1 VVVGIIG
8 AGPAGIACA
17 SILARYQKDVLLFE
31 ERAPGGLLNN
41 ARWVENFPGLLP
53 MSGEELVDQ
62 LKISLR
68 HPHINLVFEKVVQIQ
83 KHRVQT
89 STGQIYR
96 VDQIVLAMG
105 TQPKIMEDWPPN
117 PRVVF
122 EWRDVPKGIH
132 TLGILGAGDAAF
144 DSGLSG
150 LDRKYEVYL
159 WNRSDRMKAIPL
171 LYQSYI
177 QAGGV
182 YFEDEPIH
190 RIHPFENGLL
200 IQTGK
205 RNMNVDVLLVSIGRE
220 KKTIIG
226 IDLLDPT
233 IREIGDYA
241 HPHFRQASIAI
252 GDGMR
257 VGLEII
263 SGQE

>member
-41 ARWVENFPGLLP
+41 ARWVENFPGLQP

-68 HPHINLVFEKVVQIQ
+68 HPHITLIFEKVVQIQ
-83 KHRVQT
+83 KHRIQT
-89 STGQIYR
+89 TTGQIYK

-105 TQPKIMEDWPPN
+105 TQPKIKEDWLPN

-122 EWRDVPKGIH
+122 EWRDVPKDIH

-159 WNRSDRMKAIPL
+159 WNRSDRIKAIPL
-171 LYQSYI
+171 LYQSFI
-177 QAGGV
+177 QVGGV
-182 YFEDEPIH
+182 YFEKEPIL
-190 RIHPFENGLL
+190 RFDPLDNGLL
-200 IQTGK
+200 VQTGK
-205 RNMNVDVLLVSIGRE
+205 RSMSVDVLLVSIGRE
-220 KKTIIG
+220 KKPIVEM
-226 IDLLDPT
+226 DFFDPT
-233 IREIGDYA
+233 LREIGDYA

>member
-41 ARWVENFPGLLP
+41 ARWVENFPGLQP
-53 MSGEELVDQ
+53 MSGQELVEQ
-62 LKISLR
+62 LKISVR
-68 HPHINLVFEKVVQIQ
+68 HPHINLVFEKAEQIQ
-83 KHRVQT
+83 KHRIQT
-89 STGQIYR
+89 STGQIYK
-96 VDQIVLAMG
+96 VDQVVLAMG
-105 TQPKIMEDWPPN
+105 TQPRIMEDWPPN
-117 PRVVF
+117 PRVVY
-122 EWRDVPKGIH
+122 EWRDVPKDIH

-150 LDRKYEVYL
+150 LDRQYEVYL
-159 WNRSDRMKAIPL
+159 WNRSNRMKATQL

-182 YFEDEPIH
+182 YFEDEPIQG
-190 RIHPFENGLL
+190 IHPFDNGLL

-205 RNMNVDVLLVSIGRE
+205 RSINVDVLLVSIGRD
-220 KKTIIG
+220 KKSIVG
-226 IDLLDPT
+226 SDLLDPA

-241 HPHFRQASIAI
+241 HPHLRQASIAI
-252 GDGMR
+252 GDGIR

-263 SGQE
+263 LGQE